1 MAVNECF
8 TLAAVSMG
16 EGGDRWLEC
25 SPVRDWVADW
35 NKWSRAERVLAV
47 VVTVLLAALPLSL
60 LITGKLAG

>member
-1 MAVNECF
+1 M
-8 TLAAVSMG
+8 
-16 EGGDRWLEC
+16 EC